1 MIGNFVNSV
10 LKDRLL
16 RIEGVS
22 GVQVF
27 GGGLYSMRVWIDPGK
42 AAARDLTA
50 TEIVAALRAQ
60 NIQAAGGAVGS
71 PPFDSGVTN
80 ELPVQVEGRLKTAEE
95 FGKVVIKRSVDGQVT
110 FQRDVARIEL
120 GSQGLLHPWL
130 FWR

>member
-1 MIGNFVNSV
+1 M

-16 RIEGVS
+16 RIEGVG

-60 NIQAAGGAVGS
+60 NIQAAGGSIGS
-71 PPFDSGVTN
+71 PPFDSRRRSTN
-80 ELPVQVEGRLKTAEE
+80 C
-95 FGKVVIKRSVDGQVT
+95 RS
-110 FQRDVARIEL
+110 RSKAA
-120 GSQGLLHPWL
+120 
-130 FWR
+130 